1 MNISFFSFV
10 FFGVSGHVENS
21 TTFQLFGRRI
31 CARIIVSFWN
41 LSKTNLKECQSVNER
56 INPPLKYK
64 NITPPNKKL
73 EKVVSLP
80 TPISYDNMPMMPNCL
95 CKKGKE
101 GQLE

>member
-1 MNISFFSFV
+1 MEIWRGIINLLN
-10 FFGVSGHVENS
+10 GRKGLWALALSGLWSLGIKNS

-56 INPPLKYK
+56 NLK
-64 NITPPNKKL
+64 
-73 EKVVSLP
+73 
-80 TPISYDNMPMMPNCL
+80 PMMPNCL

>member
-1 MNISFFSFV
+1 MEIWRGIINLLNGRKGLWALALSGLWSLGISKKIR
-10 FFGVSGHVENS
+10 
-21 TTFQLFGRRI
+21 QLFSSLDAGFEAFI
-31 CARIIVSFWN
+31 
-41 LSKTNLKECQSVNER
+41 QG

-80 TPISYDNMPMMPNCL
+80 TPISYDNMKPMMPNCL